1 MTLPLTRPPAPTIAE
16 AIGPPRLPEPD
27 DVEAWLGS
35 PLERRASGSH
45 DVALEGALSMLSFLP
60 DGPSEETKPLRFRT
74 AQEIAATTSDEV
86 EFAAAFLAFGAI
98 TELDGKPKAAGK
110 TTFVLELVRAVLDG
124 ATFLARP
131 TVKGPVVMLT
141 EQPDASLKAALMR
154 AGLTERE
161 DFLLLSWADAA
172 STAWPAVVAAVAARC
187 RAIGARVLIVDT
199 LPQFAGLRGDAEN
212 NSGDALE
219 AIGPLQ
225 LLAAEG
231 FAILVTRHDRKAGG
245 EVGDSARGSGAF
257 TGAVDIV
264 LAMGRD
270 AKHARPTMR
279 HLACLSRFSETP
291 PELVI
296 ELADDRYVVVG
307 TSEEALAQAR
317 RERLLAALPDFDH
330 PQRVESLAEG
340 LDDTVQAVRALLNE
354 LLGEGLVARQGEGV
368 RGKPYLWSRPT
379 QDGRVLPFVPLRVT
393 NERKE
398 TPPHPG
404 PLVDEPVTVEKDWP
418 RSAYAFG
425 VEDE

>member
-1 MTLPLTRPPAPTIAE
+1 MTTPLFHPPAPAVAQ

-45 DVALEGALSMLSFLP
+45 DSALEGALSMLSFLP
-60 DGPSEETKPLRFRT
+60 YAASEETKPLRFRT
-74 AQEIAATTSDEV
+74 AHEIAAATSDEV

-124 ATFLARP
+124 ATFLDRP

-141 EQPDASLKAALMR
+141 EQPDASLKAALVR

-172 STAWPAVVAAVAARC
+172 STPWPAVVAAVAARC

-264 LAMGRD
+264 LAMSRD

-307 TSEEALAQAR
+307 TTEEALAQAR
-317 RERLLAALPDFDH
+317 RERLLAALPEFDH

-354 LLGEGLVARQGEGV
+354 LLGNGLVARHGEGV
-368 RGKPYLWSRPT
+368 RGKPYLWSRPI
-379 QDGRVLPFVPLRVT
+379 QDGTVLPFVPLRVT

-404 PLVDEPVTVEKDWP
+404 PLVDDSMAVEVDWP
-418 RSAYAFG
+418 RSAYACG